1 MKADRHAGRE
11 RSALRGAALALCLL
25 AASCAWTG
33 PARAQYFGQN
43 KVQYKQF
50 HFQVISSPHFDVY
63 FYEGGDS
70 LALRV
75 LDLAE
80 KANLKLKVDL
90 GHVLER
96 KVPIILYNSHNDF
109 QQTNVILEGISASTG
124 GFTEV
129 LRNRVVI
136 PFPGSYDELRHVLVH
151 ELTHAYMFDMLY
163 GGGIGNAITKRGYFD
178 IPLWFAEGLAE
189 WESLGWDRNAEMFV
203 RDGTITGYLPPLEY
217 GEGYLVYKEGQ
228 VAMRFLVD
236 RFGPDRLRDLLQ
248 KMKFHRSFNR
258 AFEASLGTST
268 MHFNQE
274 MTEWLRRT
282 YWPLVRE
289 ESGPETFARRL
300 TDHRHDRSSLN
311 LGAAIS
317 PAGDRIAYF
326 TDRKQFTDV
335 FLMSAID
342 GQVLKRLVRGER
354 NVSFEALPSFRTSLT
369 WSPDGKKVA
378 VIGQSQTRDVLY
390 VMDVDKG
397 DIVRR
402 VKLDLDQVS
411 YPAWNPKKDELALVG
426 MKDGRSDLYLLA
438 PDGTLRR
445 LTDDAWDERQPSWTP
460 DGKSIVFSSDRGHPV
475 VLAPERHKGGFGDYG
490 IYQID
495 VETGAIHRVLDT
507 SGDDSDPVWSP
518 DGRRLAFVS
527 DRGGSQNLYL
537 YDTTDSSFVQLT
549 DLVGGVFSLS
559 WARETDRLVFSALNE
574 GGWDIFESKVALGE
588 DSVVTRLKRER
599 RTSVRDAI
607 AMAEPAPMAAVPPMS
622 GGLGALAP
630 TWPDTVVAPQTL
642 LAERPTHGDDP
653 KDPKAPPDSVL
664 YSGGHAGAISVKG
677 QWPNPNPHVDSL
689 PPVGNVAVIDSS
701 RAAQPFALPD
711 SIMKQKPAAYR
722 PQFAADFAGGGFQ
735 YNSGF
740 GFAGSTQL
748 SISDFLGDRR
758 LQVGADIFSS
768 SLRQMNLLALYT
780 YLPKRT
786 DYGIGAYHFNN
797 YFFST
802 VTALGER
809 FSQPRYFNDETFGVL
824 ATASYPFDRFHRI
837 DFALTQMLVNRSF
850 FDISQEGLT
859 SQISGQERR
868 LVTAPS
874 ATLVHDNTV
883 FGYSGPV
890 SGTRSF
896 VNFSP
901 ALRVFDNSMQYET
914 VILDYRRYFN
924 LGADY
929 QVAVRGMSAAS
940 FGRDA
945 QAFQIGGATT
955 VRGYDDFALVG
966 TRIAFTNF
974 EIRFPFVN
982 GLGLVGPIPLGFF
995 NLRGVAFADNA
1006 VALNDFHSFRWT
1018 YVGPDGKRRLEDLHF
1033 SFGGGVRSAIAFLI
1047 VKLDVA
1053 WKTNFHETSQPVWHF
1068 SLGPEF

>member
-1 MKADRHAGRE
+1 MTVIQHRGRIA
-11 RSALRGAALALCLL
+11 SVLRQAALALCLL
-25 AASCAWTG
+25 ALPRVCS
-33 PARAQYFGQN
+33 AQYFGQN

-63 FYEGGDS
+63 YYQGEDS

-96 KVPIILYNSHNDF
+96 KVPIILYASHNDF
-109 QQTNVILEGISASTG
+109 QQTNVILEDIGESTG

-136 PFPGSYDELRHVLVH
+136 PFPGSYEELRHVVTH

-189 WESLGWDRNAEMFV
+189 WESLGWDANAEMFV
-203 RDGTITGYLPPLEY
+203 RDGTISGYLPPLEY
-217 GEGYLVYKEGQ
+217 GEGYLVYKQGQ
-228 VAMRFLVD
+228 VAMRYMAE

-248 KMKFHRSFNR
+248 KMKFHRSFDR
-258 AFEASLGTST
+258 AFEASMGST
-268 MHFNQE
+268 VMHFNGDLN
-274 MTEWLRRT
+274 EWLKRT
-282 YWPLVRE
+282 YWPLVRD

-300 TDHRHDRSSLN
+300 TDHRHDRSNLN

-369 WSPDGKKVA
+369 WSPDGKKIALV
-378 VIGQSQTRDVLY
+378 GQSQTKDVLY

-397 DIVRR
+397 DIERR
-402 VKLDLDQVS
+402 VKLDLDAVS
-411 YPAWNPKKDELALVG
+411 YPAWNPKGDELALVG

-438 PDGTLRR
+438 KDGTLRR

-460 DGKSIVFSSDRGHPV
+460 DGKSLVFSSDRAHPV
-475 VLAPERHKGGFGDYG
+475 VLIPERHHGGFGDYG

-495 VETGAIHRVLDT
+495 IESGLVRPVINT
-507 SGDDSDPVWSP
+507 SGDDSDPAWSP

-537 YDTTDSSFVQLT
+537 YDTADSSFTQLT
-549 DLVGGVFSLS
+549 DLVGGVFSVS
-559 WARETDRLVFSALNE
+559 WAHDTDRLVFSALNE
-574 GGWDIFESKVALGE
+574 GGWDVFESKVALGQ
-588 DSVVTRLKRER
+588 DSVVTRLKREKP
-599 RTSVRDAI
+599 TSVRDAI
-607 AMAEPAPMAAVPPMS
+607 AMAEPMPMAATPPMS

-630 TWPDTVVAPQTL
+630 VWPDTVVQAQQL
-642 LAERPTHGDDP
+642 LAERPKHDP
-653 KDPKAPPDSVL
+653 APSDSVL
-664 YSGGHAGAISVKG
+664 YAGGGGHSRNITIKG
-677 QWPNPNPHVDSL
+677 QWPNPNAPVDSL

-701 RAAQPFALPD
+701 HAAQPFALPD
-711 SIMKQKPAAYR
+711 SILDQKPARYR
-722 PQFAADFAGGGFQ
+722 PQFASDFAGGAFQ

-740 GFAGSTQL
+740 GFAGSTTL

-758 LQVGADIFSS
+758 LQIGADIFSS
-768 SLRQMNLLALYT
+768 SLREMNLLALYT

-786 DYGIGAYHFNN
+786 DYGFGAYHFNN

-802 VTALGER
+802 ITALGER
-809 FSQPRYFNDETFGVL
+809 FSQPRYFNDETFGLL
-824 ATASYPFDRFHRI
+824 ATAAYPFDRFHRI
-837 DFALTQMLVNRSF
+837 DLAFSQMFVNRTF
-850 FDISQEGLT
+850 FTISDDGLST
-859 SQISGQERR
+859 QISGKEER

-883 FGYSGPV
+883 GSYYGPV

-901 ALRVFDNSMQYET
+901 ALQIFSTSLQYET
-914 VILDYRRYFN
+914 AILDYRRYFN

-929 QVAVRGMSAAS
+929 QFAVRGMSAAS

-955 VRGYDDFALVG
+955 VRGYDDFALTG
-966 TRIAFTNF
+966 THIAFTNF
-974 EIRFPFVN
+974 ELRFPFLSS
-982 GLGLVGPIPLGFF
+982 LGVVGPIPLGFF

-1006 VALNDFHSFRWT
+1006 VALDDFHAFRWT
-1018 YVGPDGKRRLEDLHF
+1018 YEGLDGKRRLQDLHF
-1033 SFGGGVRSAIAFLI
+1033 SFGGGVRSVIAFLV
-1047 VKLDVA
+1047 VKVDVA
-1053 WKTNFHETSQPVWHF
+1053 WKTNFHETSQPVYHF

>member
-1 MKADRHAGRE
+1 MTADRQRAKDG
-11 RSALRGAALALCLL
+11 SALAAAALAFCLL
-25 AASCAWTG
+25 AWPAVAS
-33 PARAQYFGQN
+33 AQYFGQN

-50 HFQVISSPHFDVY
+50 HFQVISSAHFDVY
-63 FYEGGDS
+63 YYQGEDS

-80 KANLKLKVDL
+80 KANFKLKLDL

-96 KVPIILYNSHNDF
+96 KVPIILYASHNDF
-109 QQTNVILEGISASTG
+109 QQTNVILEDIGESTG

-136 PFPGSYDELRHVLVH
+136 PFPGSYDELRHVVVH

-163 GGGIGNAITKRGYFD
+163 GGGIANAITKRGYFD

-189 WESLGWDRNAEMFV
+189 WESLGWDANAEMFV
-203 RDGTITGYLPPLEY
+203 RDGTISGYLPPLEY
-217 GEGYLVYKEGQ
+217 GGGYLVYKQGQ
-228 VAMRFLVD
+228 AAMRFLNL
-236 RFGPDRLRDLLQ
+236 RYGPDRLRDLLQ
-248 KMKFHRSFNR
+248 KMKFHRSFDR
-258 AFEASLGTST
+258 AFEASMGMST

-274 MTEWLRRT
+274 MNEWLKRT

-317 PAGDRIAYF
+317 PAGDHIAYF

-378 VIGQSQTRDVLY
+378 LVGQSQTRDILY

-397 DIVRR
+397 HIVRR
-402 VKLDLDQVS
+402 VKLDFDAVS
-411 YPAWNPKKDELALVG
+411 YPAWNPKGDELALVG

-438 PDGTLRR
+438 PDGSLRR

-460 DGKSIVFSSDRGHPV
+460 DGKSLVFSSDRGHPV
-475 VLAPERHKGGFGDYG
+475 VLTPERHPGGYGDYG
-490 IYQID
+490 IFQMD
-495 VETGAIHRVLDT
+495 VATGVIRRVVDT

-537 YDTTDSSFVQLT
+537 YDTSDSSFIQLT
-549 DLVGGVFSLS
+549 DLVGGVVSLS
-559 WARETDRLVFSALNE
+559 WAHDTDRLVFSALNE
-574 GGWDIFESKVALGE
+574 GGWDIFESKEALGQ
-588 DSVVTRLKRER
+588 DSVVTRLKHEKHL
-599 RTSVRDAI
+599 SVRSAI
-607 AMAEPAPMAAVPPMS
+607 AMAEPAPMAPAPPRS
-622 GGLGALAP
+622 GGLGALAAAS
-630 TWPDTVVAPQTL
+630 PDSSEEREL
-642 LAERPTHGDDP
+642 LAERSKTSH
-653 KDPKAPPDSVL
+653 APSDSVL
-664 YSGGHAGAISVKG
+664 YAGGVGSGATRAITIKG
-677 QWPNPNPHVDSL
+677 QWPNPNAPVDSL
-689 PPVGNVAVIDSS
+689 PPVGNVAVMDSA

-711 SIMKQKPAAYR
+711 SILEQKPAPYQ
-722 PQFAADFAGGGFQ
+722 PQLASDYAGGGFQ

-740 GFAGSTQL
+740 GFAGSTVL

-758 LQVGADIFSS
+758 IQVGADIFSS
-768 SLRQMNLLALYT
+768 SLRQMNLLAKYD

-786 DYGIGAYHFNN
+786 DLGLGFYHFNN
-797 YFFST
+797 YLFST
-802 VTALGER
+802 ITALGER
-809 FSQPRYFNDETFGVL
+809 FAQPRYFNDETFGMV
-824 ATASYPFDRFHRI
+824 ATASYPFDRFHRV
-837 DFALTQMLVNRSF
+837 DFALTQMVVNRTF
-850 FDISQEGLT
+850 FEVSDQGLT
-859 SQISGQERR
+859 ADVTGQERR

-883 FGYSGPV
+883 GTSYGPT

-901 ALRVFDNSMQYET
+901 ALGIFGNSMQYET
-914 VILDYRRYFN
+914 AILDYRRYFN
-924 LGADY
+924 LAADY
-929 QVAVRGMSAAS
+929 QFAFRGMSAAS

-945 QAFQIGGATT
+945 QAFQLGGAST

-966 TRIAFTNF
+966 TRIAFTNM
-974 EIRFPFVN
+974 ELRFPFLN
-982 GLGLVGPIPLGFF
+982 SLGWVGPIPLGFF

-1006 VALNDFHSFRWT
+1006 VALNDFHAFRWT
-1018 YVGPDGKRRLEDLHF
+1018 YVGPDNKRRLQDLHF
-1033 SFGGGVRSAIAFLI
+1033 SFGGGVRSAIAFLV
-1047 VKLDVA
+1047 VKVDVA
-1053 WKTNFHETSQPVWHF
+1053 WKTNFHETSQPVYHF